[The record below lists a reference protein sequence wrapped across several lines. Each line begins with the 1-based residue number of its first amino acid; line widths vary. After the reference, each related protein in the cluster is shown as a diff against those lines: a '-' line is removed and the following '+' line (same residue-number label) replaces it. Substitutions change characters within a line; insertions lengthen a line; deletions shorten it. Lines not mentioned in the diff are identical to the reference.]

1 MISTQIAVIYM
12 GGTFGS
18 IGAPLYPMPAKKFLE
33 KLQQHSIK
41 YQFQGLEEYRL
52 SFFEA
57 PSIKDSS
64 ELSAIDWLEVAQQ
77 ILELSNQFQHFII
90 IHGTDTLHYASAFL
104 SHLFTDRLH
113 IIVTGSQFPLLDSNG
128 EHLHANSD
136 AWANY
141 QFSIS
146 QMKDITLGCYI
157 AFAGKLHHANQSIKT
172 HTTEL
177 EAFQSNSLPRAW
189 QSVVQDLDFHQI
201 KHWILQVKDIRI
213 TNLYCTPSPPDQ
225 LAIQLNVLSENP
237 PQILILQTFGS
248 GNLAYSASLKSALQ
262 NLIAKNC
269 WVIISSQVLFGELS
283 NGYAVSSWLSEL
295 GVIIEPHYSQA
306 DLYARSM
313 LLYLQ
318 YADQQDWQSYWR
330 NKAVT

>member
-1 MISTQIAVIYM
+1 
-12 GGTFGS
+12 
-18 IGAPLYPMPAKKFLE
+18 MPAKAFLE
-33 KLQQHSIK
+33 KLQQLSIK
-41 YQFQGLEEYRL
+41 YQFQGLEEYL
-52 SFFEA
+52 LNFFEA

-64 ELSAIDWLEVAQQ
+64 ELSAIDWLEVAPQ

-128 EHLHANSD
+128 EHLHVNSD
-136 AWANY
+136 AWTNY
-141 QFSIS
+141 QFSIAQIKNIS
-146 QMKDITLGCYI
+146 QGCYT

-330 NKAVT
+330 NKAIT

>member
-1 MISTQIAVIYM
+1 MKA
-12 GGTFGS
+12 
-18 IGAPLYPMPAKKFLE
+18 FLE
-33 KLQQHSIK
+33 KLQQLSIK
-41 YQFQGLEEYRL
+41 YQFQGLEEYL
-52 SFFEA
+52 LNFFEA

-128 EHLHANSD
+128 EHLHVNSD
-136 AWANY
+136 AWTNY
-141 QFSIS
+141 QFSIAQIKNIS
-146 QMKDITLGCYI
+146 QGCYT

-330 NKAVT
+330 NKAIT

>member
-18 IGAPLYPMPAKKFLE
+18 IGAPLYPIPAKAFLE
-33 KLQQHSIK
+33 KLQQHSVQH
-41 YQFQGLEEYRL
+41 QFSSLQAQSLHFY
-52 SFFEA
+52 EA

-64 ELSAIDWLEVAQQ
+64 ELSAIDWLGLAQQ
-77 ILELSNQFQHFII
+77 IFELSNHFQHFII
-90 IHGTDTLHYASAFL
+90 IHGTDTLHYAAAFL
-104 SHLFTDRLH
+104 SHLFADRLH
-113 IIVTGSQFPLLDSNG
+113 IIVTGSQLPLLEQSGAN
-128 EHLHANSD
+128 LHPSSD

-141 QFSIS
+141 RFSIA
-146 QMKDITLGCYI
+146 QMKDIAQGCYI
-157 AFAGKLHHANQSIKT
+157 AFAGKLHHANQVIKT

-177 EAFQSNSLPRAW
+177 DAFQSNPLPRAW
-189 QSVVQDLDFHQI
+189 QSVVQPLELKQI
-201 KHWILQVKDIRI
+201 EQWILQVKDIRI

-237 PQILILQTFGS
+237 PQILILQTFGA

-283 NGYAVSSWLSEL
+283 SGYAVSSWLSEL
-295 GVIIEPHYSQA
+295 GVVIEPHYSQA
-306 DLYARSM
+306 DLYARSV

-318 YADQQDWQSYWR
+318 YADQPNWQTYWR
-330 NKAVT
+330 NKAIS

>member
-1 MISTQIAVIYM
+1 M

-64 ELSAIDWLEVAQQ
+64 KLSAIDWLEVAQQ

-157 AFAGKLHHANQSIKT
+157 AFAGKLYHANQSIKT

-201 KHWILQVKDIRI
+201 EHWILQVKDIRI

-295 GVIIEPHYSQA
+295 GVVVEPHYSQA
-306 DLYARSM
+306 DLYACSM

-330 NKAVT
+330 NKAIT

>member
-1 MISTQIAVIYM
+1 M

-18 IGAPLYPMPAKKFLE
+18 IGAPLYPMPAKAFLE
-33 KLQQHSIK
+33 KLQQLSIK
-41 YQFQGLEEYRL
+41 YQFQGLEEYL
-52 SFFEA
+52 LNFFEA

-128 EHLHANSD
+128 EHLHVNSD
-136 AWANY
+136 AWTNY
-141 QFSIS
+141 QFSIAQIKNIS
-146 QMKDITLGCYI
+146 QGCYT

-330 NKAVT
+330 NKAIT

>member
-1 MISTQIAVIYM
+1 M

-64 ELSAIDWLEVAQQ
+64 KLSAIDWLEVAQQ

-128 EHLHANSD
+128 EQLHANSD

-157 AFAGKLHHANQSIKT
+157 AFAGKLYHANQSIKT

-201 KHWILQVKDIRI
+201 EHWILQVKDIRI

-330 NKAVT
+330 NKAIT